1 MRTQLHPSRLLG
13 IRSRLAREGG
23 YVALIVALTLPI
35 LFGMAAFSI
44 DIGRWYI
51 TGQKLQRAA
60 DAAALA
66 GVPSLPGDQA
76 TAFSTAQTF
85 ATANGYTNGV
95 ASAVVTPAMGSRPT
109 RLRVTIKKT
118 VTNTFGKILR
128 VPTTTI
134 TRTAV
139 ADYAGPVPMGSPCNE
154 MGNDPNADASTK
166 KSTNCGSQGQFWG
179 ATGSPSAPKVNG
191 DAYQMGTCTSAND
204 ACAIPPTNDD
214 YDPNGHF
221 YAVTLTRAVANLRI
235 EAFDPAFVD
244 VGTNC
249 QFAAAKL
256 TAAAAI
262 PAASTFVTD
271 PTTRY
276 AGGTGNFCTGDNSYD
291 RTNPTQMSTMFT
303 IRKTIAKTNDW
314 DPLSYQVMGGNCVP
328 QTYTGF
334 SGDLSNELDK
344 TKGNNTYLGQVFRN
358 WNQICQLS
366 AAPVGSTYPLTY
378 LVQVQ
383 TNGLG
388 ADAANGQ
395 NNYALRAFS
404 STDTTAKDAISIS
417 AYNNMT
423 IYANLPAAATNFHL
437 ARVPSSAA
445 GQVLNVGLYDVG
457 DAATSGTVKVVAPA
471 DSGVT
476 FSNCTGI
483 GPVAGALPT
492 CQITTNSTTF
502 QGKWETIGVPIPAA
516 YACNDADVN
525 GCWVLL
531 NFNYSAGGNV
541 YDTTSWTA
549 SIEGDPVRL
558 VE

>member
-1 MRTQLHPSRLLG
+1 
-13 IRSRLAREGG
+13 
-23 YVALIVALTLPI
+23 LIVALLLPV
-35 LFGMAAFSI
+35 LFGMAAFTV
-44 DIGRWYI
+44 DMGRWYI

-66 GVPSLPGDQA
+66 GVPSLPADQA
-76 TAFSTAQTF
+76 TAFSTARTF
-85 ATANGYTNGV
+85 ATVNGYTNNV
-95 ASAVVTPAMGSRPT
+95 AQAIVTPAMGSRPT
-109 RLRVTIKKT
+109 RLRVTITKT
-118 VTNTFGKILR
+118 VSNTFGKLLG
-128 VPTTTI
+128 VPFTTV

-154 MGNDPNADASTK
+154 MGNDPNSDASTK
-166 KSTNCGSQGQFWG
+166 KSANCGSQGQFWG

-191 DAYQMGTCTSAND
+191 DAYQMGTCTAAND
-204 ACAIPPTNDD
+204 ACSVPPTNDD

-221 YAVTLTRAVANLRI
+221 YSVTLTRAVSNLKL

-249 QFAAAKL
+249 QYAAAKL
-256 TAAAAI
+256 TAASAI
-262 PAASTFVTD
+262 PAANTFVTD
-271 PTTRY
+271 PSTRY
-276 AGGTGNFCTGDNSYD
+276 VGSTGPFCTGDNSYD
-291 RTNPTQMSTMFT
+291 RTNAVQMSTKFT
-303 IRKTIAKTNDW
+303 IRKTVAKTNDW
-314 DPLSYQVMGGNCVP
+314 DPLSYAVMGGQCAAS
-328 QTYTGF
+328 TYTGF
-334 SGDLSNELDK
+334 SGDLSTALDK

-358 WNQICQLS
+358 WDQLCS
-366 AAPVGSTYPLTY
+366 VGSAPAGTY
-378 LVQVQ
+378 LIQVQ

-395 NNYALRAFS
+395 NNYSLRAFS
-404 STDTTAKDAISIS
+404 STDTTAKDAISIA

-457 DAATSGTVKVVAPA
+457 DAATTGTVKVVAPA

-476 FSNCTGI
+476 FANCTGI
-483 GPVAGALPT
+483 GPVAGSLPA
-492 CQITTNSTTF
+492 CQITTNSTAF
-502 QGKWETIGVPIPAA
+502 QGKWETIGVPIPTT
-516 YACNDADVN
+516 YACNDADPT

-531 NFNYSAGGNV
+531 TFNYASGGDV
-541 YDTTSWTA
+541 FDTTSWTA